1 MAFFTELEQ
10 KHVNVYGNTKDP
22 EIKSLHAI
30 KIGIA
35 FSMSIWEEHS
45 RYIVQTKVK
54 GEKCLFSETYI
65 IFSLKTKIM

>member
-35 FSMSIWEEHS
+35 FSMSI
-45 RYIVQTKVK
+45 
-54 GEKCLFSETYI
+54 LFNVSTN
-65 IFSLKTKIM
+65 K